1 MIFYV
6 VIKCETF
13 KLEIRPAMITHKHL
27 TLLYRNDIQLGLER
41 NETFKVIGRSI
52 LKDLITVSKK
62 IKLKRQGLRI

>member
-6 VIKCETF
+6 VIKYETF
-13 KLEIRPAMITHKHL
+13 KLEIRPTMIKHKYL

-41 NETFKVIGRSI
+41 DEIFKVIGQVI
-52 LKDLITVSKK
+52 LKDLTTISKK

>member
-13 KLEIRPAMITHKHL
+13 KLEIRSTMINHKYL

-41 NETFKVIGRSI
+41 DETFKVTGQ
-52 LKDLITVSKK
+52 DLITISKK
-62 IKLKRQGLRI
+62 IKLKRQRLRI